1 MMATKRLFFSTIFFL
16 TMSALA
22 ALDLT
27 DVYHSLGDAFYN
39 FVDPNEGLTGF
50 RSLSITSGGR
60 EESLGGAFTGLADDI
75 SFFEANPAGS
85 CLLQKGEFALFH
97 NSWIADS
104 NLETLAWADRF
115 GDLGL
120 GAKLKCFYV
129 PFTEY
134 NYFGDRVSGNYYSE
148 TTACLNASY
157 NFFHGYYFKGLALGG
172 NFKAAWRSVPDYT
185 NNETNSIIQGSGLAQ
200 SALALM
206 ADVGA
211 MLTFDAFK
219 NFASREPNLR
229 VGVCVQNL
237 GAAFKGFGSQGSFGI
252 DDPLPTA
259 VCAGASY
266 RPFKLIAF
274 TADFNQPLNFQ
285 DFSKSGMWSAGA
297 GVEVNATNF
306 LAFMA
311 GFRLKGGNP
320 RISLGSEFK
329 IKKFIFDINYTFDLT
344 SSTNP
349 VNHFSLSAR
358 VNLGDHGRKARQDRC
373 DDLYTK
379 GLDEYSKGNYQ
390 DAVEFWKAALKEDKR
405 FTPARRW
412 IQTVESSDRLYKRV
426 LDIQSLD

>member
-1 MMATKRLFFSTIFFL
+1 MASKRVVLGIFIFLSLFQLS
-16 TMSALA
+16 

-27 DVYHSLGDAFYN
+27 DVYHGLGDAFSS

-50 RSLSITSGGR
+50 RSLSISSGGR

-85 CLLQKGEFALFH
+85 CLLRKGEVAVFH

-104 NLETLAWADRF
+104 NIETLAWADRF
-115 GDLGL
+115 QNLGL
-120 GAKLKCFYV
+120 GAKIKCFYV

-134 NYFGDRVSGNYYSE
+134 NYFGNRVAGSYYSE

-157 NFFHGYYFKGLALGG
+157 NFFKGYYFKGLAVGG
-172 NFKAAWRSVPDYT
+172 NFKVAWRSVPDYA
-185 NNETNSIIQGSGLAQ
+185 NNETDAIIIGSGLAQ
-200 SALALM
+200 SALGIM
-206 ADVGA
+206 ADLGA
-211 MLTFDAFK
+211 MMTFDFFK

-229 VGVCVQNL
+229 IGVCAQNL
-237 GAAFKGFGSQGSFGI
+237 GAAFTGFGSQGSFAV
-252 DDPLPTA
+252 DDPLPSAVTA
-259 VCAGASY
+259 GVSY
-266 RPFKLIAF
+266 RAFKPLAF
-274 TADFNQPLNFQ
+274 TVDFSQPLNFM
-285 DFSKSGMWSAGA
+285 DFSKNGTWSAGA
-297 GVEVNATNF
+297 GIDIFVTDF
-306 LAFMA
+306 LEFMA

-320 RISLGSEFK
+320 RISLGSEFR

-358 VNLGDHGRKARQDRC
+358 VNLGDHGRKLRQDRC

-390 DAVEFWKAALKEDKR
+390 DAVEFWRAALKEDKS
-405 FTPARRW
+405 FTPAQRW
-412 IQTVESSDRLYKRV
+412 IQTVEGSDRLYKRV